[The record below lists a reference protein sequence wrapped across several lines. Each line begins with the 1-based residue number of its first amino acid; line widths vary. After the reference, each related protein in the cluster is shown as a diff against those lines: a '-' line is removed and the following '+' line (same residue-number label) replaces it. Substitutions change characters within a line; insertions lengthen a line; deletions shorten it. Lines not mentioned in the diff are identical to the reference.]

1 MPLTRYLSTLAVN
14 VSAVLVL
21 SAAVRPRYKSPAI
34 SASLRSG
41 NVLACASLRVMYA
54 CKSDRKSIRRAYQT
68 SPDRRR
74 RRSAPATDEW
84 YARCIAFRSAR
95 GGVSHLS
102 PTVYVYDHS
111 STDVVV
117 AASTDSR
124 LLDHHFSP
132 RCFNAGSHTL
142 QVPGIRLKKIIE
154 NYIKDQASLRQACK
168 KISRQNSFLLQ

>member
-1 MPLTRYLSTLAVN
+1 MPLTRYLSTSAVD

-41 NVLACASLRVMYA
+41 NVSACASLRVMYA

-68 SPDRRR
+68 SRDRRR

-84 YARCIAFRSAR
+84 YARSIAFRSTR

-102 PTVYVYDHS
+102 SAVYVYDHS
-111 STDVVV
+111 STVLVV

-124 LLDHHFSP
+124 LLEHHFSP
-132 RCFNAGSHTL
+132 RCFDAGPHTL
-142 QVPGIRLKKIIE
+142 QVPGIRLINWLKII
-154 NYIKDQASLRQACK
+154 
-168 KISRQNSFLLQ
+168 